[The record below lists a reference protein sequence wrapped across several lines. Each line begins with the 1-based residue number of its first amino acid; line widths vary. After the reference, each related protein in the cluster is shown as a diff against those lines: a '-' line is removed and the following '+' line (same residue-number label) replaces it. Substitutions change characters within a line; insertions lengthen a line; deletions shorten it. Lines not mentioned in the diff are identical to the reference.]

1 MLQNPIHIRAK
12 LHVNVSET
20 NAIRVFSKWAGHLYV
35 VISKYGF
42 EDTQKHRPHFRNG
55 SIVRNLAYI
64 NKQVEAN

>member
-1 MLQNPIHIRAK
+1 MHIRAK

-42 EDTQKHRPHFRNG
+42 EDTQKHG
-55 SIVRNLAYI
+55 VRNLAYI
-64 NKQVEAN
+64 NKQIEAN